1 MAQGRVDRR
10 EWLFAN
16 DGGQRTAVERMRH
29 SPASGGACSRPRH
42 TSLRKM
48 SGRLTLPSTPWWLN
62 EPCSTKRLQGL
73 AARLLNDPQGFN
85 RARMREIDR
94 RVIGFFA

>member
-1 MAQGRVDRR
+1 MQPRPAYLLAEHVQTPIVAGH
-10 EWLFAN
+10 
-16 DGGQRTAVERMRH
+16 AVVVE
-29 SPASGGACSRPRH
+29 G
-42 TSLRKM
+42 
-48 SGRLTLPSTPWWLN
+48 TLQHLQS
-62 EPCSTKRLQGL
+62 LQGL

>member
-1 MAQGRVDRR
+1 MQPRPAYILAEDVQTHHIAGHGVVA
-10 EWLFAN
+10 EGTL
-16 DGGQRTAVERMRH
+16 QH
-29 SPASGGACSRPRH
+29 SQ
-42 TSLRKM
+42 SLW
-48 SGRLTLPSTPWWLN
+48 S
-62 EPCSTKRLQGL
+62 L